1 MEVLLLLVAGT
12 LNVVCF
18 FIGAKVGQMVVKGEK
33 IEMPALN
40 PLNIIRE
47 HRDKKEAE
55 LAQERIDTI
64 MRNIETYDGTAHGQE
79 DVPRG

>member
-1 MEVLLLLVAGT
+1 MEALLLLIEGT

-33 IEMPALN
+33 IEAPTLN
-40 PLNIIRE
+40 PVSIIRE

-55 LAQERIDTI
+55 FAQERINTI
-64 MRNIETYDGTAHGQE
+64 MRDSNFLGITPTMT
-79 DVPRG
+79 

>member
-1 MEVLLLLVAGT
+1 MEALLLLITGT

-40 PLNIIRE
+40 PMDAIRE
-47 HRDKKEAE
+47 HRDKKESE
-55 LAQERIDTI
+55 KAQERIDTI
-64 MRNIETYDGTAHGQE
+64 LRNVENYNGTAQGQE
-79 DVPRG
+79 DVPKG